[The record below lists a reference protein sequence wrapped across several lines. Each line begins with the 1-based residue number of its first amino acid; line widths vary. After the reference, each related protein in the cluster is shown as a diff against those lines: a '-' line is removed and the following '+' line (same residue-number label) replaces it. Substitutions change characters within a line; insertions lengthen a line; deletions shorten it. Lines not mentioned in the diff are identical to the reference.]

1 MGCGCTTPEAVSRV
15 QCVRCVCRVRAGRG
29 CVTSPVRVVWVWVW
43 AAVCAVSC
51 VRSRCARHVKGRAQ
65 CKLLLSLRGLRHI
78 DCAYGVYSLA
88 GLTGYSAYTLLPSLA
103 PYLARS
109 LSSLA
114 LLLFRVETERCVGA
128 QHAHAPRLAARRRCR
143 APAERVAAGCT
154 TRRRSRGVRAGQ
166 AA

>member
-51 VRSRCARHVKGRAQ
+51 VHSRCARHVKGRAQ

-103 PYLARS
+103 PYLVQISFRTVS
-109 LSSLA
+109 LIVDGTLCW
-114 LLLFRVETERCVGA
+114 RP
-128 QHAHAPRLAARRRCR
+128 HANASRLAARRRCR